1 MNCGEIARKLVER
14 TPELVAVVYEDRRL
28 TAADLLE
35 RSIRLVNA
43 LRDRGI
49 EPGDRVATLGVNALR
64 SVEEIVALALG
75 GYVRVPLHQGNSP
88 ERHQHMIRHSGA
100 RALILDEVCRN
111 ELGDDAASIGLP
123 CVLVDDGV
131 GSDYERALAAA
142 SPVDPRVPILP
153 GDACQLGY
161 TGGTTGLPKGAIQ
174 SQRSWLD
181 VTVENLLLMGTGD
194 ADAEPGVYLAAGP
207 MTGFAGSYV
216 FSALAAGMTI
226 AVSPDRTAATAARLA
241 REHDATVMVAL
252 TPLIEELAESP
263 DVHPEDFRALRR
275 IISAGA
281 PLRSRAIRAFS
292 ARFGPILAFAYG
304 QSECLPISVLTPD
317 LLRRGLADEPELL
330 QSAGRATLR
339 SRIVVLGSDGQERPR
354 GEIGEIAAD
363 AAGSLIAYWA
373 DPAATA
379 AKFTA
384 DGLVRTGD
392 LGLLRDDGILFLA
405 DRSEDVLRVAGEQV
419 YPSAVEDALSDH
431 PDVLEVV
438 VIGKADPALGEI
450 PHAVVALRG
459 NVAVDAALLTAWWA
473 AESRL
478 SRLPLQIE
486 ISGDPLP
493 RTPAGKL
500 SRALVRALVARS
512 SA

>member
-64 SVEEIVALALG
+64 SVEEIVALTLG

-88 ERHQHMIRHSGA
+88 ERHKHMIRHSGA

-123 CVLVDDGV
+123 CVLVDDGI

-181 VTVENLLLMGTGD
+181 VTIENLLLMGD
-194 ADAEPGVYLAAGP
+194 AGVEPDVYLAAGP
-207 MTGFAGSYV
+207 ITGFAGSHV

-226 AVSPDRTAATAARLA
+226 VVSPDRTAATAARLA
-241 REHDATVMVAL
+241 REHHVTVMAAL

-263 DVHPEDFRALRR
+263 DVDPEDFGTLRLFL
-275 IISAGA
+275 SASA
-281 PLRSRAIRAFS
+281 PLRSRTIRAF
-292 ARFGPILAFAYG
+292 AERFGPTLTFAYG
-304 QSECLPISVLTPD
+304 QSECLPISALTPD
-317 LLRRGLADEPELL
+317 LLRRGLVDEPELL

-339 SRIVVLGSDGQERPR
+339 SRIVVLGPDDQELPR

-363 AAGSLIAYWA
+363 AAGSLISYWA
-373 DPAATA
+373 DPGATA

-392 LGLLRDDGILFLA
+392 LGRMRDDGVLFLT
-405 DRSEDVLRVAGEQV
+405 DRSEDVLHVAGERV

-431 PDVLEVV
+431 ADVLEVV
-438 VIGKADPALGEI
+438 VIGDPDPELGQV
-450 PHAVVALRG
+450 PHAVVALRA
-459 NVAVDAALLTAWWA
+459 NATADAELLTAWWVA
-473 AESRL
+473 K
-478 SRLPLQIE
+478 SRLPQLPLRIE
-486 ISGDPLP
+486 ISGEPLP

-500 SRALVRALVARS
+500 SRALVRALVGS
-512 SA
+512 SLP